1 MSHVTFF
8 LWLSFQFWKRLNYSH
23 ACMRKQTNN
32 FKIEYLQSKLWKNI
46 VHFDV
51 TWMIKQ
57 LFDWPNAG
65 KIAYSPPYF
74 FYFQQMLASFFFFQA
89 KEVVH
94 FLVNRDHLLTSLQY
108 EGPEA
113 EKVGK
118 CRFDRCM
125 PSASRHVSSGIF
137 WMVKKGF
144 HLLHKEPD

>member
-1 MSHVTFF
+1 MKKAELFS
-8 LWLSFQFWKRLNYSH
+8 
-23 ACMRKQTNN
+23 CMHEENKPT
-32 FKIEYLQSKLWKNI
+32 ISKLNI
-46 VHFDV
+46 CSQNYEKTLYTL
-51 TWMIKQ
+51 TWHGWLNNCLIDRMLEKLYIV
-57 LFDWPNAG
+57 
-65 KIAYSPPYF
+65 PPISSTF
-74 FYFQQMLASFFFFQA
+74 NKCLQVFFFQA

-125 PSASRHVSSGIF
+125 PSASRHVRDF
-137 WMVKKGF
+137 WMVKRGF

>member
-1 MSHVTFF
+1 MKKAELFS
-8 LWLSFQFWKRLNYSH
+8 
-23 ACMRKQTNN
+23 CMHEENKQT
-32 FKIEYLQSKLWKNI
+32 ISKLNICSQNYEKNI
-46 VHFDV
+46 VYFDV
-51 TWMIKQ
+51 IWMIKQ

-65 KIAYSPPYF
+65 KIAYSPPLF
-74 FYFQQMLASFFFFQA
+74 LLLSTNAWKFFFFQA

-125 PSASRHVSSGIF
+125 PSASRHVRDF
-137 WMVKKGF
+137 WMVKRGF